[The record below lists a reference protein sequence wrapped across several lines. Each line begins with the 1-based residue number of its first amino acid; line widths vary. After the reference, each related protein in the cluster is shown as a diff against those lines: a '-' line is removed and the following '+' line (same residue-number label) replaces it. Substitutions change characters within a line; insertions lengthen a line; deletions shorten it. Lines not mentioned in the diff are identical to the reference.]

1 MLNVPKSRVNITY
14 EKYTGGAKERIEL
27 PLRMLMLGNYGF
39 KEHDPDED
47 PLFDRDKIQINQRNF
62 NEVMRKMDLNLD
74 FTVANKLSGE
84 EGDEMNV
91 KLKIDDLKSFRPEAV
106 AQQVGELKT
115 IMQIRDLLL
124 ALKSHLVSKRQFRRE
139 LEKLVQGDLDAALKQ
154 FAELGYLSE
163 EESDE
168 EAEAK
173 PEGE

>member
-1 MLNVPKSRVNITY
+1 
-14 EKYTGGAKERIEL
+14 
-27 PLRMLMLGNYGF
+27 
-39 KEHDPDED
+39 
-47 PLFDRDKIQINQRNF
+47 
-62 NEVMRKMDLNLD
+62 MRKMDLNLD

-139 LEKLVQGDLDAALKQ
+139 LEKLVQGDLDAALKE
-154 FAELGYLSE
+154 FAELGYLP